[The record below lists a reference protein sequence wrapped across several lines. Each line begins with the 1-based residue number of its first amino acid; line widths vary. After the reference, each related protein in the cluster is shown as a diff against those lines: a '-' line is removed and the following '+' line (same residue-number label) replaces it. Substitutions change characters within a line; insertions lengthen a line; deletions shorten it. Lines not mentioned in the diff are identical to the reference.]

1 MGSGM
6 HSKELEVEVSN
17 VPSDHEEPNLVSRD
31 VSSDS
36 VKSNWSKGKNHQRL
50 KAPKSL
56 VDNDNISK
64 AVVEKNKD
72 TKRVSSI
79 PSNKYSSLFLLTKH
93 FLISYR

>member
-6 HSKELEVEVSN
+6 HSKELEVDVGN
-17 VPSDHEEPNLVSRD
+17 VHSDHEEPILVSRD
-31 VSSDS
+31 GSSDS

-56 VDNDNISK
+56 EDNDNISK

-72 TKRVSSI
+72 PKRVSI
-79 PSNKYSSLFLLTKH
+79 PSFQSYLLR
-93 FLISYR
+93 ISTIL